1 MARSTYI
8 VAEKYIRDAD
18 EYSPYSHFSRKKE
31 WCSHITTNED
41 TLRGG
46 GRDDVKIDGAGP
58 GKPERVGSR
67 TQISQALLGLKG
79 SCRVVSSRGSH
90 ERAPP
95 RCSASE
101 YSVYRNN
108 YKGMRD
114 PRIIN
119 LASFLQTRHPSS
131 QPAILYHP
139 TILPPSIPRALNFNS
154 FLISRC
160 CLLPYTIDVHFTS
173 SSSSSGTGFVYYDP
187 WTWVGGCCCC
197 LDVRVLAGDGGGG
210 VAKTWI

>member
-8 VAEKYIRDAD
+8 VAAKYIRDAD

-31 WCSHITTNED
+31 WRSHITTNED

-46 GRDDVKIDGAGP
+46 GGDDVKIDGDAGP

-119 LASFLQTRHPSS
+119 LASFLQTRHPSI
-131 QPAILYHP
+131 QLAILPSFH
-139 TILPPSIPRALNFNS
+139 PPSRA
-154 FLISRC
+154 
-160 CLLPYTIDVHFTS
+160 H
-173 SSSSSGTGFVYYDP
+173 
-187 WTWVGGCCCC
+187 
-197 LDVRVLAGDGGGG
+197 
-210 VAKTWI
+210 